1 MKAGQST
8 SYRDVCYAVF
18 RDQELPH
25 PAAPALLQA
34 VVRAGSSSGVIE
46 LDAALSGDEAAWLQS
61 KLREIGFEEDDAC
74 GPATAVAYRADP
86 ERVELL
92 IKEQNSARKLVHKEA
107 AATRERLLDALLR
120 DASSSEPPSS
130 EQRPSKRARIDL
142 GGARDAL
149 DAFCTGDAAREI
161 ARGPVLLGV
170 AALLRAQGAHP
181 SELQAW
187 ACDRA
192 VLLNGGDGMLK
203 EAVALLQTL
212 ALQPSAKADVEAA
225 DGLLR
230 WVVHSNAWSVGEL
243 RALAVLAERR
253 GRRVAAGLAASGRVE
268 ADSGRPFSPHE
279 HASWQAWLH
288 SLIISSLARL
298 AG

>member
-8 SYRDVCYAVF
+8 TYRDVCYAVF

-25 PAAPALLQA
+25 PAAPKLLQA
-34 VVRAGSSSGVIE
+34 VAQAGYSSSGVVE
-46 LDAALSGDEAAWLQS
+46 LDADLSNEDGAWLQS
-61 KLREIGFEEDDAC
+61 KLREIGFEEE
-74 GPATAVAYRADP
+74 GGGGSLRADP
-86 ERVELL
+86 ELVQLL
-92 IKEQNSARKLVHKEA
+92 VKEQNSARKQVHKEA
-107 AATRERLLDALLR
+107 AAMREGMLEELLR
-120 DASSSEPPSS
+120 DASSSEQP
-130 EQRPSKRARIDL
+130 RPSKRARTDI

-149 DAFCTGDAAREI
+149 DAFCTGEAAREV

-187 ACDRA
+187 ACERA

-203 EAVALLQTL
+203 EAVALLRTL

-230 WVVHSNAWSVGEL
+230 WVVHSDAWSVGEL
-243 RALAVLAERR
+243 RTLAVLAERR
-253 GRRVAAGLAASGRVE
+253 GRRLAAGVAASGRVE
-268 ADSGRPFSPHE
+268 ADSGRPFSPHQ
-279 HASWQAWLH
+279 HATWQAWLH

>member
-1 MKAGQST
+1 MKAGQS
-8 SYRDVCYAVF
+8 YGDVCYAVF

-34 VVRAGSSSGVIE
+34 VARAGSSSGGVVE
-46 LDAALSGDEAAWLQS
+46 LDATLPAEEAAWLQS
-61 KLREIGFEEDDAC
+61 KLRELGFEDDSC
-74 GPATAVAYRADP
+74 GPATAVALRADAA
-86 ERVELL
+86 RVELL
-92 IKEQNSARKLVHKEA
+92 IKEQNSARVLVHKEA
-107 AATRERLLDALLR
+107 AATRERLLDELLR
-120 DASSSEPPSS
+120 DASSDEPP
-130 EQRPSKRARIDL
+130 RPSKRARLDL
-142 GGARDAL
+142 GSWVRARDAL

-181 SELQAW
+181 AELQAW

-192 VLLNGGDGMLK
+192 VLLNGGDGFVK
-203 EAVALLQTL
+203 ETVALLQTL
-212 ALQPSAKADVEAA
+212 ALQPSTRADVEAA

-230 WVVHSNAWSVGEL
+230 WVVHSDAWSVGEM

-253 GRRVAAGLAASGRVE
+253 GRRVGAGVAAPGRVE
-268 ADSGRPFSPHE
+268 ADSGRTFSPHE

-298 AG
+298 GG

>member
-1 MKAGQST
+1 MPT
-8 SYRDVCYAVF
+8 EEV
-18 RDQELPH
+18 
-25 PAAPALLQA
+25 
-34 VVRAGSSSGVIE
+34 
-46 LDAALSGDEAAWLQS
+46 AWLQS
-61 KLREIGFEEDDAC
+61 KLREIGFEEEGRC
-74 GPATAVAYRADP
+74 GPATAVAYRPDS

-92 IKEQNSARKLVHKEA
+92 IKEQNSVRKLVHKEA
-107 AATRERLLDALLR
+107 AATRERLLDELLR
-120 DASSSEPPSS
+120 DASSSEQP
-130 EQRPSKRARIDL
+130 RPSKRARVDL

-253 GRRVAAGLAASGRVE
+253 GRRVAAGVAASGRVE

-288 SLIISSLARL
+288 SLVVSTLACCPAPRCSGASS
-298 AG
+298 